1 MRFRA
6 DQVIGVEEARQ
17 LLGAEADDMTD
28 EDIQELIEDFDIIA
42 QYALKMVQKESKN
55 ISSKVG

>member
-6 DQVIGVEEARQ
+6 DQVITVEEARQ

-28 EDIQELIEDFDIIA
+28 EDIQELVEDFDIIA

-55 ISSKVG
+55 ISSKVE